1 LLGIQ
6 VSQKQHS
13 FLILATYNFS
23 VFPGTADPEIFHHD
37 GKERNI
43 VQDGTDAPLIVVGF
57 QKMAIF
63 ALYPLN
69 ILGREPTCDV
79 KATSRDEF
87 DSDGTTLTPV
97 GTEERISKAFD
108 EFGQIKK

>member
-1 LLGIQ
+1 
-6 VSQKQHS
+6 
-13 FLILATYNFS
+13 
-23 VFPGTADPEIFHHD
+23 
-37 GKERNI
+37 
-43 VQDGTDAPLIVVGF
+43 
-57 QKMAIF
+57 MAIF